1 MRLWGVAMPTTWIV
15 WTSSAAT
22 RSALR
27 LTFDVGVR
35 TAGFGR
41 SGGGKCRALT
51 ENRLRVA
58 VAGGGGDEPS
68 SVPAIWPASGFL

>member
-1 MRLWGVAMPTTWIV
+1 MRLWGVAMPATWIV
-15 WTSSAAT
+15 WTSSVAT

-27 LTFDVGVR
+27 LAFEVGVR

-41 SGGGKCRALT
+41 SGGGERWALT

-58 VAGGGGDEPS
+58 VASGGGDEPS
-68 SVPAIWPASGFL
+68 SVPAIWPVSGFL